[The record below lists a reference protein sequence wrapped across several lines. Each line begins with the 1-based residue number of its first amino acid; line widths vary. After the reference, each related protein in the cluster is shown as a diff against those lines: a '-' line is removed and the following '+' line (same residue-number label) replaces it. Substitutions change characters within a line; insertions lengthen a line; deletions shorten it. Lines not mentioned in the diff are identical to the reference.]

1 MRRTPLFTLV
11 FALLL
16 VTKTSAQEE
25 PTAVTTPLGWYVGAQ
40 AGVPMAEGTFSSFG
54 ADRFR
59 PGWSMGLH
67 AGYRFSPVWSF
78 EMTASWGQQFLAE
91 QHCCFERGY
100 FLGSDHNR
108 YRDGY
113 YLPAGMTGW
122 EYKDLKSRTFV
133 QRYGLQVN
141 MNILGFFN
149 STKESRWRLDISPA
163 VYAVGTSS
171 DLMTKADNTP
181 VADNLNDWHL
191 GYGGQAQVSYAVA
204 DNMNIGIYGGFTHLT
219 GNPMDGMPE
228 LHSTNFI
235 IDAGVKF
242 SFAFG
247 KRKGENGKVKT
258 IMPVVAPTGQSTDE
272 RGQSTDEREQSTD
285 EREQIAEVVAA
296 DTATE
301 LTGEIENVKPEE
313 EVFTSDLSD
322 ITSNED
328 FSFDL
333 SPFTFPVVYFSFNSV
348 WIEPSEKAKIKE
360 IADIM
365 KANPEMKIRV
375 TGWGDEVG
383 GEEVNMR
390 VSLQRAEAVKRM
402 LGKWLIPA
410 ERVEAVGAGIAHDAQ
425 SREEARHAAT
435 IEVKS
440 EK

>member
-1 MRRTPLFTLV
+1 
-11 FALLL
+11 
-16 VTKTSAQEE
+16 
-25 PTAVTTPLGWYVGAQ
+25 
-40 AGVPMAEGTFSSFG
+40 
-54 ADRFR
+54 
-59 PGWSMGLH
+59 
-67 AGYRFSPVWSF
+67 
-78 EMTASWGQQFLAE
+78 MTANWGQQFLAE
-91 QHCCFERGY
+91 QQCCFERGY

-113 YLPAGMTGW
+113 HFPAGVQGW
-122 EYKDLKSRTFV
+122 LYKDLKSRTFV

-149 STKESRWRLDISPA
+149 PTKDSRWRLDISPA

-204 DNMNIGIYGGFTHLT
+204 DNMNIGLYGGFTHLT
-219 GNPMDGMPE
+219 GKPMDGMPE

-247 KRKGENGKVKT
+247 GKKRSGKSAA
-258 IMPVVAPTGQSTDE
+258 VVAPAVIAPVVPA
-272 RGQSTDEREQSTD
+272 EQPKED
-285 EREQIAEVVAA
+285 VKEVVTPPAEKTDSVVA
-296 DTATE
+296 VDTVAS
-301 LTGEIENVKPEE
+301 KPTE
-313 EVFTSDLSD
+313 EVVVTEQPKEEMKDVAATTVVADS
-322 ITSNED
+322 T
-328 FSFDL
+328 
-333 SPFTFPVVYFSFNSV
+333 PFPVIYFSFNSV
-348 WIEPSEKAKIKE
+348 WIEPDEKAKIKQ

-365 KANPEMKIRV
+365 KANTEMKIRV

-383 GEEVNMR
+383 GEEANKR

-410 ERVEAVGAGIAHDAQ
+410 ERVETVGAGINRTAANND
-425 SREEARHAAT
+425 EARSATT
-435 IEVKS
+435 IEIA
-440 EK
+440 E

>member
-67 AGYRFSPVWSF
+67 AGYRFNPVWSF

-91 QHCCFERGY
+91 QDCCFERGY
-100 FLGSDHNR
+100 YLGADFER
-108 YRDGY
+108 YHPA
-113 YLPAGMTGW
+113 LVPAGDRGW
-122 EYKDLKSRTFV
+122 YYRDLKSHTFV

-141 MNILGFFN
+141 MNLLGLFN
-149 STKESRWRLDISPA
+149 RTRESRWRLDVSPA

-219 GNPMDGMPE
+219 GKPLDGMPE
-228 LHSTNFI
+228 IHATNFI

-247 KRKGENGKVKT
+247 KRKAKNGKVKSGSV
-258 IMPVVAPTGQSTDE
+258 PAVVAPTVQEAELKTENEKVKTESELKSENEKLKT
-272 RGQSTDEREQSTD
+272 ERELKTESEKVKT
-285 EREQIAEVVAA
+285 EAEVK
-296 DTATE
+296 TE
-301 LTGEIENVKPEE
+301 
-313 EVFTSDLSD
+313 
-322 ITSNED
+322 ED
-328 FSFDL
+328 FSSQISD
-333 SPFTFPVVYFSFNSV
+333 FTFPVVYFSFNSV
-348 WIEPSEKAKIKE
+348 WIEPNEKAKIKQ

-365 KANPEMKIRV
+365 KANPEMRIRV

-383 GEEVNMR
+383 GEEANKR

-410 ERVEAVGAGIAHDAQ
+410 ERVETVGAGINRTAANDD
-425 SREEARHAAT
+425 EARSATT
-435 IEVKS
+435 IEIA
-440 EK
+440 E

>member
-1 MRRTPLFTLV
+1 MKGIIRKISIIGAT
-11 FALLL
+11 LLL
-16 VTKTSAQEE
+16 STSLFAQSKDSGQTSEKDY
-25 PTAVTTPLGWYVGAQ
+25 TRGWYIGAQ
-40 AGVPMAEGTFSSFG
+40 TGMPMAEADFSSFG
-54 ADRFR
+54 ADKFR
-59 PGWSMGLH
+59 PGWSAGIH
-67 AGYRFSPVWSF
+67 AGYRFTPVWSL
-78 EMTASWGQQFLAE
+78 EMTANWGQQFLAE
-91 QHCCFERGY
+91 QDCCFERGY

-113 YLPAGMTGW
+113 HFPADVQGW
-122 EYKDLKSRTFV
+122 LYKNLKSRTFV

-149 STKESRWRLDISPA
+149 STKDSRWRLDISPA

-171 DLMTKADNTP
+171 DLMTKAGNTP

-204 DNMNIGIYGGFTHLT
+204 KNMNIGIYGGFTHLS
-219 GNPMDGMPE
+219 GKPMDGMPE

-247 KRKGENGKVKT
+247 GKKRASKSAAAVV
-258 IMPVVAPTGQSTDE
+258 PAVVAPTVQSTDN
-272 RGQSTDEREQSTD
+272 REQSTD

-296 DTATE
+296 DTVKVQPTEEAVVTEQPKDEVKDATA
-301 LTGEIENVKPEE
+301 TTV
-313 EVFTSDLSD
+313 VADSTS
-322 ITSNED
+322 
-328 FSFDL
+328 
-333 SPFTFPVVYFSFNSV
+333 FPVIYFSFNSV

-360 IADIM
+360 IADLM
-365 KANPEMKIRV
+365 KAKPEMKIRI
-375 TGWGDEVG
+375 TGWGDNVG
-383 GEEVNMR
+383 GEEANKR

-435 IEVKS
+435 IE